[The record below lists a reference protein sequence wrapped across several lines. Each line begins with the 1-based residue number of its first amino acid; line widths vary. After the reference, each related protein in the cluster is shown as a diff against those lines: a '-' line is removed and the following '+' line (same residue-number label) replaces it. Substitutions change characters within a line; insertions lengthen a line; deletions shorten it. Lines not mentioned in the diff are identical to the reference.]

1 MPEEPAA
8 DAYRSTPD
16 LVSLAGRTAVVTGAA
31 RGLGQAMARRLTDAG
46 ASVLVADLDGDAAV
60 ETVAR
65 ISAGDPAG
73 RALAAIVDVADRR
86 SVAAAA
92 DRAMTEL
99 GGLDVWV
106 NNAGIFPTGGPI
118 LDMDDGLAAS
128 MLSVN
133 YMGTLHGAREAAQRM
148 SAGGVIVNV
157 SSSSAFRAGAGV
169 AVYASIKAGVAALTR
184 NLAVELGPR
193 GIRVL
198 AVAPHIVDT
207 PGTRRE
213 ADALAAAGASLTK
226 LARANPLRLE
236 ITPDHIARSVLFA
249 ASDLSAGMTGST
261 LLVDAGVLA

>member
-1 MPEEPAA
+1 MPDEPTA
-8 DAYRSTPD
+8 AYRPATD
-16 LVSLAGRTAVVTGAA
+16 LVSLAGHTAVVTGAA
-31 RGLGQAMARRLTDAG
+31 RGLGRAMARRLADAG
-46 ASVLVADLDGDAAV
+46 ASVLVADIDGDAAV
-60 ETVAR
+60 QAA
-65 ISAGDPAG
+65 AGITASDPAG
-73 RALAAIVDVADRR
+73 LVTATAVDVTDRR
-86 SVAAAA
+86 SVSAAA

-118 LDMDDGLAAS
+118 LDMDEELVAA

-133 YMGTLHGAREAAQRM
+133 YMGTLHGVREAARRM
-148 SAGGVIVNV
+148 AAGGVIVNV

-184 NLAVELGPR
+184 NLAVEFGPR

-213 ADALAAAGASLTK
+213 ADALAAVGASLAK

-236 ITPDHIARSVLFA
+236 ITPDHIARAVLFA